1 MPFSNYE
8 PEVIDV
14 TDMEEEVAIFQNVH
28 VVDFDPRQFSIQG
41 VMGDDDEDS
50 DDESTL
56 SMDEAEILNGFITPP
71 TTPPRLTLHDLT
83 TDDDEVPIPAAE
95 TDSEMEFDDEIVWNP
110 ENFTY
115 PAAFDLPENI
125 VNIFE
130 TPRRNEVIMNED
142 LPEPPQLVRNTSQLN
157 FHFVDLANDPVVRQ
171 LTFN

>member
-28 VVDFDPRQFSIQG
+28 VVDFDPRQFSIPG
-41 VMGDDDEDS
+41 VMGDDDDDS

-56 SMDEAEILNGFITPP
+56 SIDEAEILEGFLTPP

-83 TDDDEVPIPAAE
+83 TDDDDEVPIPAAE
-95 TDSEMEFDDEIVWNP
+95 TDSEMEFDDDIVWNP

-115 PAAFDLPENI
+115 PRAFDLPENI

-130 TPRRNEVIMNED
+130 TDRCNEVIMKRR
-142 LPEPPQLVRNTSQLN
+142 PPRTTTIGKK
-157 FHFVDLANDPVVRQ
+157 HFATEFPLCRPCKRPSC
-171 LTFN
+171 

>member
-28 VVDFDPRQFSIQG
+28 VVDFDPHQFPIPG
-41 VMGDDDEDS
+41 VMGDDDDDS

-56 SMDEAEILNGFITPP
+56 SIDEAEILEGFLTPP

-95 TDSEMEFDDEIVWNP
+95 NDEEMEFDDEIVWNP

-115 PAAFDLPENI
+115 PASFHIPENI
-125 VNIFE
+125 INIFE

-157 FHFVDLANDPVVRQ
+157 FHFVDLANDSVIRE
-171 LTFN
+171 LRFD